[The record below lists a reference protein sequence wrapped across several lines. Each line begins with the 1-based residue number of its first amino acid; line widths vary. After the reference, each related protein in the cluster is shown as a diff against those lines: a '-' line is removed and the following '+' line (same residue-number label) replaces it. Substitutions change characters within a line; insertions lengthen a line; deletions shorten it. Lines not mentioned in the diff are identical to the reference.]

1 VEIVMTKLP
10 LLLAPAL
17 LLAAGCSQKTQDA
30 SANLADSA
38 SADANAT
45 TQNAIDDVNAA
56 SDHAMN
62 AAQNAADQASP
73 TFNHAMDKVGNAAD
87 RAQHATGKALKDAGN
102 AIE

>member
-1 VEIVMTKLP
+1 MRKLP
-10 LLLAPAL
+10 LLLVPA
-17 LLAAGCSQKTQDA
+17 LLAAGACSKNTQDA
-30 SANLADSA
+30 SANLADSV

-56 SDHAMN
+56 TDRAMN
-62 AAQNAADQASP
+62 AAQNATDQATP
-73 TFNHAMDKVGNAAD
+73 TLNHAVEGVNNAAD

>member
-1 VEIVMTKLP
+1 MRKLP
-10 LLLAPAL
+10 LILLPA
-17 LLAAGCSQKTQDA
+17 LLAAGACSQQTQDA
-30 SANLADSA
+30 SANLADSV

-56 SDHAMN
+56 TDRAMN
-62 AAQNAADQASP
+62 SAQNTMDQASP
-73 TFNHAMDKVGNAAD
+73 TFNRAIDGVSNAAD